1 MDAHTWTQT
10 LRVDEGFRLADL
22 DPDAKPGYDQG
33 KARGVADLA
42 ARLADL
48 NVLQERLFAESRA
61 GVAKD
66 AVLLVLQA
74 MDSAGKGGI
83 VRHVVGGV
91 DPQGVA
97 LAAFKAPTAEERE
110 HDFLWR
116 IEKRLPDPGFI
127 GVFDRSHYEDVL
139 IGRVREL
146 APPAEIERRYDAI
159 NEFEARVA
167 ASGTR
172 IVKVMLHISPE
183 EQKTRLMERLD
194 RPDKHW
200 KYNPGD
206 VDERLVW
213 PQYMQAYQTVFDRTS
228 TAVAPW
234 HVIPANAK
242 WYARLAVQEL
252 LLAALE
258 DIDPSGRAPTST
270 SSPRRSAW
278 PPAERRSLRSGQG
291 VDQGAELHARLEQFA
306 LRIGSGDDPGARVGR
321 DPDLVLAHGELG
333 AAQGDRPLAVARGI
347 HPAHRSRV
355 ATPVERLELAD
366 RGDGRGGRCA
376 GDGGGGVEHPHQVER
391 RLAVAQFALD
401 VGRQVEQ
408 VRQLQQEGLFA
419 RGQRPRVGPQRGE
432 HALHGVLMLVEVL
445 GAGGEVC
452 GSGGVGIRVGAAA
465 DRAGQHPRG
474 HGSLVAR

>member
-1 MDAHTWTQT
+1 MDAHTWTQM

-258 DIDPSGRAPTST
+258 DIDPEWPRA
-270 SSPRRSAW
+270 
-278 PPAERRSLRSGQG
+278 
-291 VDQGAELHARLEQFA
+291 DF
-306 LRIGSGDDPGARVGR
+306 D
-321 DPDLVLAHGELG
+321 
-333 AAQGDRPLAVARGI
+333 
-347 HPAHRSRV
+347 
-355 ATPVERLELAD
+355 VESEKK
-366 RGDGRGGRCA
+366 
-376 GDGGGGVEHPHQVER
+376 
-391 RLAVAQFALD
+391 RLAA
-401 VGRQVEQ
+401 
-408 VRQLQQEGLFA
+408 
-419 RGQRPRVGPQRGE
+419 
-432 HALHGVLMLVEVL
+432 
-445 GAGGEVC
+445 
-452 GSGGVGIRVGAAA
+452 S
-465 DRAGQHPRG
+465 
-474 HGSLVAR
+474 